1 MRKLLNTI
9 AIFTAVIGI
18 VGAQSFFNGILGAD
32 LSAGAAKSAAM
43 GSTHMQNNN
52 SSTLLHHNPAGLTWQ
67 NNWLTADYQFLG
79 DAIRERRGY
88 DLKDSFDGY
97 LTTSDYVSN
106 FSMHGLHQAGLV
118 YNRQMDDI
126 NLAGAVAFI
135 PLTTFDYN
143 YEEEVRGS
151 QSFDDGE
158 FGIKDPIVG
167 FHVMES
173 EGTLYTLSI
182 GGAIG
187 KDIDKLGKFS
197 VGFALNRILDSEIK
211 HSIHAD
217 TIDYDEDYLSSVE
230 TYSNKADTNSDTYFT
245 LGLNFPLLHGLFCA
259 IAFESSA
266 EIQTDGSASVLYNN
280 VIGLPGYEYGTNS
293 LYYVKPEKFRI
304 GLKLIP
310 RKKVPMVLSVE
321 YESINSSDKL
331 AEANLED
338 VTVWKFGF
346 EYMTVHSVPLRA
358 GLIFRESAFKPLYPE
373 SIFTFGTGKKFGNIT
388 VDISGQFTVL
398 GTYGYVDLFPVDGD
412 IRPEKDRV
420 NESRFESRL
429 TLTYGF

>member
-1 MRKLLNTI
+1 MRKLLNTT
-9 AIFTAVIGI
+9 AIFTVVIGI

-32 LSAGAAKSAAM
+32 LSVGSAKSAAM

-97 LTTSDYVSN
+97 LTTSDYFTN
-106 FSMHGLHQAGLV
+106 FSMHGLHQAGLIF
-118 YNRQMDDI
+118 NRQMNDI

-135 PLTTFDYN
+135 PLTTFDYY

-173 EGTLYTLSI
+173 EGTLNTLSF
-182 GGAIG
+182 GGAAG
-187 KDIDKLGKFS
+187 MDIDDFGKFS
-197 VGFALNRILDSEIK
+197 IGFALNRILDSEIE

-217 TIDYDEDYLSSVE
+217 TIDYDEDYLSTVE
-230 TYSNKADTNSDTYFT
+230 TYNGKADTKGDTYFT
-245 LGLNFPLLHGLFCA
+245 LGLNFTLLKGLTG
-259 IAFESSA
+259 AFAYESSA
-266 EIQTDGSASVLYNN
+266 EIVAAGSASLLYNTAS
-280 VIGLPGYEYGTNS
+280 GLPEYVFDVAGLN
-293 LYYVKPEKFRI
+293 YVKPEKIRI

-310 RKKVPMVLSVE
+310 RKKVPMILSVE
-321 YESINSSDKL
+321 FESIKTSEKL
-331 AEANLED
+331 TD
-338 VTVWKFGF
+338 VNIDDVKVWKFGF

-358 GLIFRESAFKPLYPE
+358 GLIFSETAFQSLYPE
-373 SIFTFGTGKKFGNIT
+373 SIFTFGTGKSFGNVII
-388 VDISGQFTVL
+388 DISGQFSVL
-398 GTYGYVDLFPVDGD
+398 GTYDYGDLFPVDGD
-412 IRPEKDRV
+412 IRPDFDRV